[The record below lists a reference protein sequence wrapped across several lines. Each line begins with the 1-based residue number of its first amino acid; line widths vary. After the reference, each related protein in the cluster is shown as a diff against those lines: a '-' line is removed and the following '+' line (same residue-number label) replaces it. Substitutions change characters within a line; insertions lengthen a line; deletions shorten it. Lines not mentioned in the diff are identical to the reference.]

1 MRVSLALA
9 ILGGVYGLNILWSQF
24 TDGCGIAYLFFHS
37 MVSIIMIFY
46 GIKNYFSWS
55 QAHPKLMRIL
65 SYIICILL
73 IIAFINQRFM

>member
-46 GIKNYFSWS
+46 GLKNYYSWD
-55 QAHPKLMRIL
+55 QAYPKLTKIL
-65 SYIICILL
+65 GYIICILL
-73 IIAFINQRFM
+73 IYAFVNQRFI